1 MTDQER
7 LDDIH
12 ARVNAW
18 NDRVAAEGTSFVE
31 AVKHQEFANLIEEL
45 MDLETD
51 DLMVLIG
58 KSIQEA
64 GEMPAWL
71 TELPDSDI

>member
-1 MTDQER
+1 MTEQER

-12 ARVNAW
+12 ARVTAW
-18 NDRVAAEGTSFVE
+18 NDRVAAEGTSFAE
-31 AVKHQEFANLIEEL
+31 AVKHEEFAALIEEL

-64 GEMPAWL
+64 CEMPSWL
-71 TELPDSDI
+71 TECPGSEI